1 MSDGC
6 HMNKMKPCV
15 GVDIGGTKIETVLL
29 DGSGTVSSLYR
40 IPSRPGEEEVVE
52 DICKAVTSVTDA
64 PIPIGIGIPGQ
75 VNPLTGQVRNVV
87 NLDIKTMNL
96 AERIHRLTHS
106 TVHVENDV
114 NAAALGATALMTDG
128 LEEDSSAVF
137 VNFGTGLAAGLVH
150 NGIIEHGVNGTLGEI
165 GHLPVDP
172 NGFECPCGQRG
183 CLETVA
189 SGGAVSRLWPSRG
202 PSMPDLID
210 KASHDNHVARDVLS
224 KIMHAMADT
233 IQITAQAYDPGL
245 IIIGGGMARTG
256 QPLLDAL
263 TEVLER
269 RSNDS
274 PFLASQK
281 ITERLRIAPMDQPIG
296 AIGAAFAAVQA
307 DRGFHLSA

>member
-1 MSDGC
+1 MNDVC
-6 HMNKMKPCV
+6 HMNETGPCV
-15 GVDIGGTKIETVLL
+15 GVDVGGTKIEAVLL
-29 DGSGTVSSLYR
+29 DGSGNVSSSRR

-52 DICKAVTSVTDA
+52 DICEVVASMTDA
-64 PIPIGIGIPGQ
+64 AVPIGIGIPGQ
-75 VNPLTGQVRNVV
+75 VDPLMGQVRNVV
-87 NLDIKTMNL
+87 NLGIKTSNL
-96 AERIHRLTHS
+96 AERVRGRIGS

-114 NAAALGATALMTDG
+114 NAAALGAASLMSDG
-128 LEEDSSAVF
+128 SARDSSVVF

-150 NGIIEHGVNGTLGEI
+150 AGVIEHGVSGILGEI

-210 KASHDNHVARDVLS
+210 KDSHGDRIARDVLS
-224 KIMHAMADT
+224 KIMHAMADA

-256 QPLLDAL
+256 RPLMDAL
-263 TEVLER
+263 AKELER
-269 RSNDS
+269 RADGS
-274 PFLASQK
+274 PFLANQK
-281 ITERLRIAPMDQPIG
+281 ITARLRLAPMDQPIG
-296 AIGAAFAAVQA
+296 AIGAALAAEQA
-307 DRGFHLSA
+307 DRRFRLSA